1 MTKMNRCEECNVYG
15 IFTKVCE
22 ACEKELSDMIIWYK
36 DEIQIGKL
44 QGNKKAVEEL
54 KKEMLGF
61 EKLKKEI
68 KRTKRIKTWW

>member
-1 MTKMNRCEECNVYG
+1 MTKE
-15 IFTKVCE
+15 K
-22 ACEKELSDMIIWYK
+22 KELSDMIIWYK

-61 EKLKKEI
+61 EELKKEELNQ
-68 KRTKRIKTWW
+68 